1 MPFRLGKDPIRHTL
15 KYLEK
20 GPLVFKERV
29 RVMLVHFNPR
39 EKSHAGVK

>member
-1 MPFRLGKDPIRHTL
+1 MPFRLGTDPIRHTL

-29 RVMLVHFNPR
+29 RIMLVHYNKKQP
-39 EKSHAGVK
+39 EHKGLE